1 MTTRRGARRGLT
13 LVEVVIATAVMVG
26 VMVAVFAVLTS
37 GTDKSASMTER
48 VQADAK
54 GREFLQRISE
64 DFQASIS
71 IVVTDAADALA
82 TSHRLYKANCYTKIA
97 FAVFTDYKVGATE
110 ITITPE
116 QRVEYSWELA
126 DGEAEDGKDEN
137 ANGIVD
143 EGQVRRRVYRISDN
157 AVLENE
163 IVLRNVTNRGFFA
176 EYVPGEATKNDLTVR
191 VEVFHLDPSA
201 KQKDAAN
208 NRTLKAHGTRLL
220 VQRVSRRQA

>member
-1 MTTRRGARRGLT
+1 MMRPDARRGLT
-13 LVEVVIATAVMVG
+13 LVEVVIATAIMVG
-26 VMVAVFAVLTS
+26 VLVAVFAVLNS
-37 GTDKSASMTER
+37 GTQKSASMTER

-54 GREFLQRISE
+54 GREFLQKFSE
-64 DFQASIS
+64 DFQSSIS
-71 IVVTDAADALA
+71 IVVTDAADAMVS
-82 TSHRLYKANCYTKIA
+82 THRLYKANCYSKIA
-97 FAVFTDYKVGATE
+97 FAVFTDYKVGTTE
-110 ITITPE
+110 ISITPE
-116 QRVEYSWELA
+116 KRVEYAWELA

-157 AVLENE
+157 SILENE
-163 IVLRNVTNRGFFA
+163 IVLRNVTNRGFYA
-176 EYVPGEATKNDLTVR
+176 EYVPGEATKNDTTVH

-201 KQKDAAN
+201 KFNDTAN